1 MKNQFPSVTLLFKTI
16 LFFPLL
22 GLFLFSCE
30 RDVSNL
36 EEIEAYEGPW
46 LTSHN
51 ITTRYSDSA
60 IVRVIV
66 QAKTQFQ
73 FENGDA
79 EYPEGLF
86 MTFYDKEGGKT
97 NTLTSGRGFF
107 TKAENLYKAQDD
119 VVINSLEKKQILSTE
134 VLFWLPN
141 EKRIFTDEFVTI
153 ETEDEILRGH
163 GLEAPEDFSTYRI
176 LRPTGTFNV
185 KDDRGNQP

>member
-1 MKNQFPSVTLLFKTI
+1 MNMHLSLGISLFKSG
-16 LFFPLL
+16 LL
-22 GLFLFSCE
+22 LSLLAMVVMACE

-36 EEIEAYEGPW
+36 GEIEAYEGPW
-46 LTSHN
+46 LTSHT

-66 QAKTQFQ
+66 EAKTQLQ

-134 VLFWLPN
+134 VLYWLPN

-185 KDDRGNQP
+185 KDGIDNQP

>member
-1 MKNQFPSVTLLFKTI
+1 MNKNFALGALSLKLI
-16 LFFPLL
+16 LFIPLL
-22 GLFLFSCE
+22 ALALCSCE

-36 EEIEAYEGPW
+36 QEIEAYEGPW

-107 TKAENLYKAQDD
+107 TKADNLYRAQDD

-185 KDDRGNQP
+185 KDDRGN